1 MEKFTDYTDY
11 TERMKEIAAL
21 LESLLDDMERDKSVN
36 PHDSAAII
44 ASFRLVDNRIP
55 VVY

>member
-1 MEKFTDYTDY
+1 MEKFTDY

-21 LESLLDDMERDKSVN
+21 LESLLEDMECDESVN

-44 ASFRLVDNRIP
+44 ASFCLVDNRIP
-55 VVY
+55 VDY

>member
-1 MEKFTDYTDY
+1 MEKFTDY

-21 LESLLDDMERDKSVN
+21 LESLLEDMECDESVN

-55 VVY
+55 VDY